1 MSDQF
6 HDNTCNPRHC
16 RRHRPVLNHYT
27 GSDATGNQTAPPRS
41 QERQHQSA
49 EHDSRQLE
57 RLQLETANVN
67 LKTAYV
73 RLWGGSVYVAA
84 AVLAVALFFGRALLP
99 VFADTA
105 PPPANPTA
113 TTQQP
118 SAPLSAADNE
128 SGS

>member
-1 MSDQF
+1 MTSTSNENNNQR
-6 HDNTCNPRHC
+6 NC
-16 RRHRPVLNHYT
+16 RGHRPVLNHYT

-41 QERQHQSA
+41 QEQQHQSA

-84 AVLAVALFFGRALLP
+84 AVLAVVLFFGRALP
-99 VFADTA
+99 VSADTA
-105 PPPANPTA
+105 PPPPNPSTA

-128 SGS
+128 SGR